1 MDEFEKN
8 LKIFL
13 CSLEDPENLFNV
25 NFTEKEKNKI
35 KVLKNV
41 KKNKSLGN
49 IRKNSFKNF

>member
-35 KVLKNV
+35 KVLKNG
-41 KKNKSLGN
+41 KKNKSPRNL
-49 IRKNSFKNF
+49 REDSFKNF

>member
-35 KVLKNV
+35 KALKNG
-41 KKNKSLGN
+41 KKNKSPGN